1 MSTLVH
7 APLRRPR
14 LDHLPGPRG
23 FDFVRDMLHFR
34 RDSLGALEDC
44 YRRFGPVVAFGWP
57 INTVILYE
65 PRDIRRVLVDNH
77 ANYKK
82 GAQTKE
88 LQVVMGQGLVT
99 NDDRVS
105 WSRRRL
111 LVNQALS
118 ARAVRLAMPL
128 VDALA
133 EQAASRLEGDVNV
146 SQAMRRLTFT
156 IAARVFFGAELTD
169 DEARRID
176 AAVLYASHVVHLHM
190 FQLVGF
196 PYAFP
201 TPTHLRFH
209 AHCKNL
215 DAIVQR
221 LISHAK
227 AHPNEGGVSILARL
241 VQARDPETNAPLSDI
256 ELRDEIVTL
265 LVAGY
270 ETTANTLTWTLGL
283 LAMHPDAQARVR
295 DEVISQG
302 HSTDVTTFA
311 KTHPYTH
318 AVLLESM
325 RLYTAIP
332 MSSHRTLDEDSLGG
346 HRIPAN
352 TNVVIPT
359 WVIHRDPLHWPSA
372 ASFTPERF
380 TGCPMHRKD
389 AYLPFSKGERGCIG
403 QVFAMMEL
411 ASIVTHIVERQG
423 ITPIDRALPR
433 AVSEV
438 SLKPEG
444 TFRLRFTR
452 RGFA

>member
-1 MSTLVH
+1 MH
-7 APLRRPR
+7 ASPRRPR

-23 FDFVRDMLHFR
+23 FDFVRGMLHFR

-57 INTVILYE
+57 INTVILYA

-99 NDDRVS
+99 NDDRLS
-105 WSRRRL
+105 WSRRRP
-111 LVNQALS
+111 LVNQALG
-118 ARAVRLAMPL
+118 ARAVRLAMPV

-133 EQAASRLEGDVNV
+133 EDAALRLNGEVEV
-146 SQAMRRLTFT
+146 SQAMRRLTFN
-156 IAARVFFGAELTD
+156 IAARVFLGAELTSE
-169 DEARRID
+169 EAEKID

-209 AHCKNL
+209 AHCRNL
-215 DAIVQR
+215 DTIVQR
-221 LISHAK
+221 LTSHAK
-227 AHPNEGGVSILARL
+227 AHPTAGCGSILERL
-241 VQARDPETNAPLSDI
+241 VEARDPETNAPLSDI

-283 LAMHPDAQARVR
+283 LAMHPEAQARVHE
-295 DEVISQG
+295 EVAAQG
-302 HSTDVTTFA
+302 HSTDVTTFS
-311 KTHPYTH
+311 KTHPFTH

-332 MSSHRTLDEDSLGG
+332 MSSHRTVEEDSLGG

-359 WVIHRDPLHWPSA
+359 WVIHRDPQHWQSAPS
-372 ASFTPERF
+372 FKPERF

-389 AYLPFSKGERGCIG
+389 AYLPFSKGERGCVG

-411 ASIVTHIVERQG
+411 ASIVTHIIAHLD
-423 ITPIDRALPR
+423 ITPLDRALPR

-444 TFRLRFTR
+444 SFSLRFTR
-452 RGFA
+452 RGRA